1 MTAIT
6 RERGA
11 WLSTDIRNIFPSAW
25 RTFLWRLLVH
35 IGVPDTVATAIMNLH
50 ERNWHSIVHG
60 GARHEVF
67 VCAGRA
73 CDGVPLVGGAVR
85 LNLRLIR

>member
-6 RERGA
+6 RERGV
-11 WLSTDIRNIFPSAW
+11 WRSTDIRNIFPSAW

-67 VCAGRA
+67 FVQGGLVTGC
-73 CDGVPLVGGAVR
+73 PLSAA
-85 LNLRLIR
+85 LFALILD